1 MKLSKDDLLY
11 WMCGTFLAVGTVW
24 IVINIVEYVRWCLT
38 P

>member
-1 MKLSKDDLLY
+1 MKLDKETILDWL
-11 WMCGTFLAVGTVW
+11 CGTFLFVATAW